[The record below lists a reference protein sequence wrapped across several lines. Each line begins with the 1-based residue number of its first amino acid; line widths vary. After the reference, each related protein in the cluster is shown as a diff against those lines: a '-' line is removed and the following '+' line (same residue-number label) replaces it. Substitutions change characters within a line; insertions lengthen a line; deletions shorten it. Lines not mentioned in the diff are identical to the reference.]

1 MAGRAVLGALGMA
14 VSRSWTRD
22 ARRAQ
27 YSQDL
32 ANLRAWRDG
41 EIERIRAEYRRALM
55 ASRLWRDGEED

>member
-1 MAGRAVLGALGMA
+1 MA